1 MLFLI
6 FNCLIISCDDCKK
19 VSELYEE
26 LDWFKDDEEERKE
39 IESKIE
45 SMGYFI

>member
-1 MLFLI
+1 M
-6 FNCLIISCDDCKK
+6 CTGYWETCKCDDCKK
-19 VSELYEE
+19 VAELYEE

-45 SMGYFI
+45 NMGYFI